1 MKTVKNK
8 EKFAS
13 SEALLD
19 AYTRLQAEFTRRCQ
33 KIKKL
38 EEEIRRL
45 NSAVDETDGAEIVSD
60 TTFDEPLEVDM
71 GSKKI
76 ASDLP
81 FDEPLEKK
89 RMNAGIVSDMTSDEP
104 WDKLGSEN
112 GVRNTEITAT
122 EEEKV
127 PTEEKIAVAQISV
140 VTEEKTATEEKVPTE
155 EKIAV
160 AKISVIS
167 EEKIAAKEEVP
178 KIAQIKAEGNVSEQ
192 REISVENAQEER
204 EITDENAPQSEEI
217 TVIVKE
223 EVLPFAESV
232 DKAER
237 ERSVEPC
244 AEEKDRLGTEDRRE
258 NGVKSNEIKQPQNEK
273 PEKSGS
279 AESGYNGVTPQP
291 QDIEEQIRLRL
302 KDSKFIDEVIMADP
316 EITSRIIAAYLTQ
329 LTSTRGI
336 PTLNGGRGSTF
347 FSPKQRVKS
356 LSEARALA
364 EKLLE

>member
-45 NSAVDETDGAEIVSD
+45 NSAVGDTDGAEIVSD
-60 TTFDEPLEVDM
+60 TTFDEPLE
-71 GSKKI
+71 KKI
-76 ASDLP
+76 EGAEIVSDTT
-81 FDEPLEKK
+81 FDEPF
-89 RMNAGIVSDMTSDEP
+89 
-104 WDKLGSEN
+104 DKLGSEN

-122 EEEKV
+122 EEERV
-127 PTEEKIAVAQISV
+127 PR
-140 VTEEKTATEEKVPTE
+140 E

-178 KIAQIKAEGNVSEQ
+178 QIAEINVEGNVSEQ
-192 REISVENAQEER
+192 REISVENAQAER
-204 EITDENAPQSEEI
+204 EITDENAPKSEEI

-237 ERSVEPC
+237 ERTVEPC

-279 AESGYNGVTPQP
+279 AEGGYNGVMPQP

-302 KDSKFIDEVIMADP
+302 KDAKFIDEVIMADP